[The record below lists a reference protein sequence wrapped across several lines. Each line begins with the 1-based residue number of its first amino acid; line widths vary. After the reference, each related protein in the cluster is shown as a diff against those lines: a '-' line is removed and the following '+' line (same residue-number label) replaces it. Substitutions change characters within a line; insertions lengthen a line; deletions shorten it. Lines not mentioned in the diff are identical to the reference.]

1 MKPIIGVTPSMEVSQ
16 IRYSVMN
23 DNIKA
28 ILQAGGIPVIL
39 PYLSKN
45 EDLNQIANQIDG
57 LYATGG
63 DDIDPTLFGEEP
75 HPKLGTIIP
84 ARDRFEIA
92 LTKKMLEL
100 KKPILGVC
108 RGAQILNIAA
118 GGDMYQDIYE
128 QIDRNLLQH
137 AQKAPR
143 GYGSHFVDVLE
154 GSLLHQLA
162 GSRKLRVNSYHHQA
176 NRSVPTGFQ
185 ISGYASDS
193 VIEAVES
200 TVHPFVLGV
209 QWHPEAMAADTDE
222 TSWKIYRGF
231 VAACVK

>member
-1 MKPIIGVTPSMEVSQ
+1 MKPIVGVTPSMEVSQ

-23 DNIKA
+23 DNVKA

-39 PYLSKN
+39 PYLSLD
-45 EDLNQIANQIDG
+45 EDLEQIANEIDG

-84 ARDRFEIA
+84 ARDQFEIA

-137 AQKAPR
+137 SQKAPR

-154 GSLLHQLA
+154 GSLLHQLT
-162 GSRKLRVNSYHHQA
+162 GSQKLRVNSYHHQA

-200 TVHPFVLGV
+200 TKHPFVLGV
-209 QWHPEAMAADTDE
+209 QWHPEAMVADGNDA
-222 TSWKIYRGF
+222 SVKIYRGF
-231 VAACVK
+231 IEACGK